1 MITYEIIFLKSIS
14 LLKPYSLFGSVK
26 WRLWIFIVF
35 LMAAYVDGD
44 NMQRNFQCFA
54 WLRSEDDHRPDHK

>member
-1 MITYEIIFLKSIS
+1 MITYKIRFLKSIS

-26 WRLWIFIVF
+26 WRLWIFI
-35 LMAAYVDGD
+35 DGD

-54 WLRSEDDHRPDHK
+54 WLRSEDMITVLILIR